1 LSQYNSIN
9 LVGLKIILATVKK
22 SMKKKLKEKKMKW
35 KGKKRNEKKGLIK
48 KKIVDIN
55 CEIL

>member
-22 SMKKKLKEKKMKW
+22 SMKKKLKEKKDEMKR
-35 KGKKRNEKKGLIK
+35 KKEKWKKGLIK
-48 KKIVDIN
+48 KKY
-55 CEIL
+55 CW